1 VRCSRDVG
9 TIDADVYSSAGKA
22 GAKSGS
28 EIQVRARVG
37 ESMIFRVRVRL
48 KLWVRLRVKMLV

>member
-1 VRCSRDVG
+1 MRCSRDVG

-28 EIQVRARVG
+28 EIQVRVRARVG
-37 ESMIFRVRVRL
+37 V
-48 KLWVRLRVKMLV
+48 